1 MNGGTKPYHTAAPAV
16 DAGIIPPNPSP
27 RRPQPHGR
35 QEDTV
40 AQNASAPDAETAY
53 RRLGIYPII
62 NAAGSITR
70 LGGTRTRP
78 ETLALM
84 SQAARIMV
92 NIDDLNRAAGQEIAR
107 ITGAEAGFVCS
118 GAAGGLLLQAAAC
131 IAGNDP
137 VKMRQLPDTQGM
149 KNEIVIHTMHRF
161 PYDQAYRAAG
171 AKMVEFGDYLF
182 AHPWQLEGAIN
193 DRTAAVA
200 YLCAPFSS
208 NKVLPLPSV
217 CEIAHARGVPV
228 IVDAASML
236 PPRDNL
242 YRYLRD
248 GADLVVYSGGKGIRG
263 PQGSGILVGRADLIE
278 AAAAQANPA
287 QFLGRGMKVA
297 KEEIIGLVAALTAFV
312 QEDEAAEMDAYRALA
327 QQVVDA
333 LIEIP
338 NLQVTLEHDAD
349 NYLIPHAVIRF
360 TGQWRGPSRNA
371 AAAALEQG
379 SPSIHLHQLGGS
391 RELAVDPLNLTEAET
406 RTVIQRLR
414 QELTR

>member
-1 MNGGTKPYHTAAPAV
+1 MVDNANWDV
-16 DAGIIPPNPSP
+16 DALYQRIGVS
-27 RRPQPHGR
+27 
-35 QEDTV
+35 
-40 AQNASAPDAETAY
+40 
-53 RRLGIYPII
+53 PII

-84 SQAARIMV
+84 EQAARVMV
-92 NIDDLNRAAGQEIAR
+92 NIDELNRAAGKEVAR
-107 ITGAEAGFVCS
+107 LLGAEAGFVCS

-137 VKMRQLPDTQGM
+137 VKMRQLPNTDGL

-193 DRTAAVA
+193 ENTAAVA
-200 YLCAPFSS
+200 YLAAPFSS
-208 NKVLPLPSV
+208 NKVMPLEQL
-217 CEIAHARGVPV
+217 CEIAHAHDVPV

-236 PPRDNL
+236 PPRANL
-242 YRYLRD
+242 YRYLAA
-248 GADLVVYSGGKGIRG
+248 GADMVVYSGGKGIRG

-278 AAAAQANPA
+278 AAAIQASPA

-297 KEEIIGLVAALTAFV
+297 KEEVIGLVASLAAFV
-312 QEDEAAEMDAYRALA
+312 EEDEEAETAAYRAMM

-333 LIEIP
+333 LVEIP
-338 NLQVTLEHDAD
+338 GLEVSLEHDRN
-349 NYLIPHAVIRF
+349 NYLIPCAVFRF
-360 TGQWRGPSRNA
+360 TDDWRGPSRNA
-371 AAAALEQG
+371 VAAAMERGQ
-379 SPSIHLHQLGGS
+379 PSIHLHQLCGPD
-391 RELAVDPLNLTEAET
+391 ELAVDPLNLTEEEVEI
-406 RTVIQRLR
+406 VIRRLR
-414 QELTR
+414 EELTK

>member
-1 MNGGTKPYHTAAPAV
+1 MADTTNAW
-16 DAGIIPPNPSP
+16 DA
-27 RRPQPHGR
+27 
-35 QEDTV
+35 
-40 AQNASAPDAETAY
+40 DAIY
-53 RRLGIYPII
+53 QRLGVAPII

-78 ETLALM
+78 ETLDLM
-84 SQAARIMV
+84 SRAARIMV
-92 NIDDLNRAAGQEIAR
+92 NIDELNRAAGKELAR
-107 ITGAEAGFVCS
+107 LTGAEAGFVCS

-137 VKMRQLPDTQGM
+137 MKMRRLPDTEGM

-193 DRTAAVA
+193 ERTAAVA
-200 YLCAPFSS
+200 YLCAPFAS
-208 NKVLPLPSV
+208 NKVLPLNRV
-217 CEIAHARGVPV
+217 CEIAHARDVPV

-236 PPRDNL
+236 PPRANL

-248 GADLVVYSGGKGIRG
+248 GADMVVYSGGKGVRG

-278 AAAAQANPA
+278 AAAAQASPA

-297 KEEIIGLVAALTAFV
+297 KEEVIGLVASLAAFV
-312 QEDEAAEMDAYRALA
+312 EEDEAAEMAAYRAMA
-327 QQVVDA
+327 QKAVDA
-333 LIEIP
+333 LVELP
-338 NLQVTLEHDAD
+338 GLRVTLEQDGT

-360 TGQWRGPSRNA
+360 TDEWRGPSRDSIA
-371 AAAALEQG
+371 AAMEHG
-379 SPSIHLHQLGGS
+379 SPQIHLHQLGGPL
-391 RELAVDPLNLTEAET
+391 ELAVDPLNLTEEET
-406 RTVIQRLR
+406 EVVIRRLGE
-414 QELTR
+414 ELTR

>member
-1 MNGGTKPYHTAAPAV
+1 MADIATGPGSAV
-16 DAGIIPPNPSP
+16 DSVY
-27 RRPQPHGR
+27 Q
-35 QEDTV
+35 
-40 AQNASAPDAETAY
+40 
-53 RRLGIYPII
+53 RLGVSSII

-78 ETLALM
+78 ETLELM
-84 SQAARIMV
+84 SHAARVMV
-92 NIDDLNRAAGQEIAR
+92 NIDDLNRAAGREVAR

-137 VKMRQLPDTQGM
+137 VKMRQLPNTDAL
-149 KNEIVIHTMHRF
+149 KNEIIIHTMHRF

-171 AKMVEFGDYLF
+171 AQLVEFGDYLY

-208 NKVLPLPSV
+208 NKVMPLEQV
-217 CEIAHARGVPV
+217 CEIAHAHDVPV

-236 PPRDNL
+236 PPRANL
-242 YRYLRD
+242 YRYLAA
-248 GADLVVYSGGKGIRG
+248 GADMVVYSGGKGVRG

-278 AAAAQANPA
+278 SAAQQASPA

-297 KEEIIGLVAALTAFV
+297 KEEVIGLVASLAAFV
-312 QEDEAAEMDAYRALA
+312 EEDEEAEMAEYRGLV

-333 LIEIP
+333 LVEIP
-338 NLQVTLEHDAD
+338 GLRVTLEHDSA
-349 NYLIPHAVIRF
+349 NYLLPCALIRF
-360 TGQWRGPSRNA
+360 TDDWRGPSRNSVA
-371 AAAALEQG
+371 RAMESGDPQVY
-379 SPSIHLHQLGGS
+379 LHQLGGPQ
-391 RELAVDPLNLTEAET
+391 ELAVDPLNLTGPEIEI
-406 RTVIQRLR
+406 VIRRLHE
-414 QELTR
+414 ELTR